1 MKISVVDQSP
11 IFSNSS
17 ADQAI
22 KDTRELAKY
31 CDSLGLNRFWLAEHH
46 GSSSFAG
53 CSPEI
58 LIPSLASETES
69 IRIGSGGVMLMH
81 YSPYK
86 VAENFRLLESLF
98 PNRIDLGLGRAPG
111 SDAYQAGA
119 LAYGSKTTGPE
130 FFPTKMNDLKS
141 FLEGSV
147 SSTKSFESVN
157 VTPGLGELPEVWLLV
172 SSRQGAEYA
181 AHFGLPMA
189 LAYFIDPSCIDLA
202 DVYRD
207 NFQPSI
213 FADKPKIS
221 VGVFSI
227 CADTDK
233 EAEELSLSAAAWRL
247 NSQKGIF
254 GTFPTLEEAKDSIN
268 GDLARTNDNR
278 TFVGTAQTI
287 REKLQPILN
296 KVEPEEL
303 KIITICEPFSARV
316 RSYDLINQSFSLN

>member
-130 FFPTKMNDLKS
+130 FFPTNMND
-141 FLEGSV
+141 
-147 SSTKSFESVN
+147 
-157 VTPGLGELPEVWLLV
+157 
-172 SSRQGAEYA
+172 
-181 AHFGLPMA
+181 
-189 LAYFIDPSCIDLA
+189 
-202 DVYRD
+202 
-207 NFQPSI
+207 
-213 FADKPKIS
+213 
-221 VGVFSI
+221 
-227 CADTDK
+227 
-233 EAEELSLSAAAWRL
+233 
-247 NSQKGIF
+247 
-254 GTFPTLEEAKDSIN
+254 
-268 GDLARTNDNR
+268 
-278 TFVGTAQTI
+278 
-287 REKLQPILN
+287 
-296 KVEPEEL
+296 
-303 KIITICEPFSARV
+303 
-316 RSYDLINQSFSLN
+316 

>member
-58 LIPSLASETES
+58 LIPSLASETKS

-147 SSTKSFESVN
+147 SSTESFESVN

-254 GTFPTLEEAKDSIN
+254 GTFPTLQEAKDSIN
-268 GDLARTNDNR
+268 GDLVETNDNR
-278 TFVGTAQTI
+278 TFVGTEQTI

-296 KVEPEEL
+296 KAEPEEL
-303 KIITICEPFSARV
+303 KIITICEPFSARA
-316 RSYDLINQSFSLN
+316 RSYDLIKQSFALN

>member
-1 MKISVVDQSP
+1 MKISAVDQSP
-11 IFSNSS
+11 IFSNSN
-17 ADQAI
+17 ADDAI
-22 KDTRELAKY
+22 KETRELAKY

-58 LIPSLASETES
+58 LIPSLASQTES
-69 IRIGSGGVMLMH
+69 IRVGSGGVMLMH

-98 PNRIDLGLGRAPG
+98 PDRIDLGLGRAPG

-130 FFPTKMNDLKS
+130 FFTTKMNDLKS

-147 SSTKSFESVN
+147 SSTQSFESVN
-157 VTPGLGELPEVWLLV
+157 VTPGLGEIPEVWLLV

-181 AHFGLPMA
+181 AHFGLPMS
-189 LAYFIDPSCIDLA
+189 LAYFIDPSCADLA

-213 FADKPKIS
+213 FTKEPRVS
-221 VGVFSI
+221 LGVFSI

-233 EAEELSLSAAAWRL
+233 EAEELSLSAAAWRQ

-254 GTFPTLEEAKDSIN
+254 GSFPTLREAKESIN
-268 GDLARTNDNR
+268 GDLAENNDNR
-278 TFVGTAQTI
+278 TFVGSSQSI
-287 REKLQPILN
+287 RQKIQPLLD
-296 KVEPEEL
+296 KVKPEEL

>member
-1 MKISVVDQSP
+1 MKISAVDQSP
-11 IFSNSS
+11 IFSNSN
-17 ADQAI
+17 ADDAI
-22 KDTRELAKY
+22 KETRELAKY

-58 LIPSLASETES
+58 LIPSLASQTES
-69 IRIGSGGVMLMH
+69 IRVGSGGVMLMH

-98 PNRIDLGLGRAPG
+98 PDRIDLGLGRAPG

-130 FFPTKMNDLKS
+130 FFTTKMNDLKS

-147 SSTKSFESVN
+147 SSTQSFESVN
-157 VTPGLGELPEVWLLV
+157 VTPGLGEIPEVWLLV

-181 AHFGLPMA
+181 AHFGLPMS
-189 LAYFIDPSCIDLA
+189 LAYFIDPSCADLA

-213 FADKPKIS
+213 FTKEPRVS
-221 VGVFSI
+221 LGVFSI

-233 EAEELSLSAAAWRL
+233 EAEQLSLSAAAWRQ

-254 GTFPTLEEAKDSIN
+254 GSFPTLREAKESIN
-268 GDLARTNDNR
+268 GDLVETNDNR
-278 TFVGTAQTI
+278 TFVGSSQSI
-287 REKLQPILN
+287 RQKIQPLFCLLYTS
-296 KVEPEEL
+296 PS
-303 KIITICEPFSARV
+303 PRDA
-316 RSYDLINQSFSLN
+316 

>member
-147 SSTKSFESVN
+147 SSTESFESVN

-189 LAYFIDPSCIDLA
+189 LAYFIDPSCIELA

-268 GDLARTNDNR
+268 GDLVRTNDNR

-316 RSYDLINQSFSLN
+316 RSYDLIKQSFALN

>member
-58 LIPSLASETES
+58 LIPTLASETKS

-130 FFPTKMNDLKS
+130 FFPTKMNDLRS

-147 SSTKSFESVN
+147 SSTESFESVN

-213 FADKPKIS
+213 FADEPKIS

-254 GTFPTLEEAKDSIN
+254 GTFPTLQEAKDSIN
-268 GDLARTNDNR
+268 GDLVETNDNR

-296 KVEPEEL
+296 KAEPEEL

-316 RSYDLINQSFSLN
+316 RSYDLIKQSFALN

>member
-1 MKISVVDQSP
+1 MKISAVDQSP
-11 IFSNSS
+11 IFSNSN
-17 ADQAI
+17 ADDAI
-22 KDTRELAKY
+22 KETRELAKY

-58 LIPSLASETES
+58 LIPSLASQTES
-69 IRIGSGGVMLMH
+69 IRVGSGGVMLMH

-98 PNRIDLGLGRAPG
+98 PDRIDLGLGRAPG

-130 FFPTKMNDLKS
+130 FFTTKMNDLKS

-147 SSTKSFESVN
+147 SSTQSFESVN
-157 VTPGLGELPEVWLLV
+157 VTPGLGEIPEVWLLV

-181 AHFGLPMA
+181 AHFGLPMS
-189 LAYFIDPSCIDLA
+189 LAYFIDPSCADLA

-213 FADKPKIS
+213 FTKEPRVS
-221 VGVFSI
+221 LGVFSI

-233 EAEELSLSAAAWRL
+233 EAEELSLSAAAWRQ

-254 GTFPTLEEAKDSIN
+254 GSFPTLREAKESIN
-268 GDLARTNDNR
+268 GDLVENNDNR
-278 TFVGTAQTI
+278 TFVGSSQSI
-287 REKLQPILN
+287 RQKIQPLLD
-296 KVEPEEL
+296 KVKPEEL

>member
-1 MKISVVDQSP
+1 MKISAVDQSP

-316 RSYDLINQSFSLN
+316 RSYDLIKQSFALY

>member
-17 ADQAI
+17 ANKAI
-22 KDTRELAKY
+22 QETRELARY
-31 CDSLGLNRFWLAEHH
+31 CDSLGLTRFWLAEHH
-46 GSSSFAG
+46 GSTSFAG
-53 CSPEI
+53 CSPEV

-130 FFPTKMNDLKS
+130 FFATKMNDLKS
-141 FLEGSV
+141 FLEGTV
-147 SSTKSFESVN
+147 SSTESFETVN

-181 AHFGLPMA
+181 AHFGLPMS
-189 LAYFIDPSCIDLA
+189 LAYFIDPS
-202 DVYRD
+202 
-207 NFQPSI
+207 
-213 FADKPKIS
+213 
-221 VGVFSI
+221 
-227 CADTDK
+227 
-233 EAEELSLSAAAWRL
+233 
-247 NSQKGIF
+247 
-254 GTFPTLEEAKDSIN
+254 
-268 GDLARTNDNR
+268 
-278 TFVGTAQTI
+278 
-287 REKLQPILN
+287 
-296 KVEPEEL
+296 
-303 KIITICEPFSARV
+303 
-316 RSYDLINQSFSLN
+316 

>member
-58 LIPSLASETES
+58 LIPSLASETKS

-147 SSTKSFESVN
+147 SSTESFESVN

-213 FADKPKIS
+213 FADEPKIS

-254 GTFPTLEEAKDSIN
+254 GTFPTLQEAKDSIN
-268 GDLARTNDNR
+268 GDLVETNDNR
-278 TFVGTAQTI
+278 TFVGTAHTI

-316 RSYDLINQSFSLN
+316 RSYDLIKQSFALN

>member
-278 TFVGTAQTI
+278 TFVGTAQNI

-316 RSYDLINQSFSLN
+316 RSYDLIKQSFAPN

>member
-1 MKISVVDQSP
+1 MKISAVDQSP
-11 IFSNSS
+11 IFSNSN
-17 ADQAI
+17 ADDAI
-22 KDTRELAKY
+22 KETRELAKY

-58 LIPSLASETES
+58 LIPSLASQTES
-69 IRIGSGGVMLMH
+69 IRVGSGGVMLMH

-98 PNRIDLGLGRAPG
+98 PDRIDLGLGRAPG

-130 FFPTKMNDLKS
+130 FFTTKMNDLKS

-147 SSTKSFESVN
+147 SSTQSFESVN
-157 VTPGLGELPEVWLLV
+157 VTPGLGEIPEVWLLV

-181 AHFGLPMA
+181 AHFGLPMS
-189 LAYFIDPSCIDLA
+189 LAYFIDPSCADLA

-213 FADKPKIS
+213 FTKEPKVS
-221 VGVFSI
+221 LGVFSI

-233 EAEELSLSAAAWRL
+233 EAEELSLSAAAWRQ

-254 GTFPTLEEAKDSIN
+254 GSFPTLREAKESIN
-268 GDLARTNDNR
+268 GDLVETNDNR
-278 TFVGTAQTI
+278 TFVGSSQSI
-287 REKLQPILN
+287 RQKIQPLLD
-296 KVEPEEL
+296 KVKPEEL